1 MCSVFVRLH
10 PRKLG
15 VELGVVFCYKNSM
28 PISDISL
35 KNLKPSERPYKRSDQ
50 NGLYILVKP
59 NGSKHWHLKYR
70 YNNKEKLMSYGP
82 YPLISLKEARDK
94 RDRDRKLLLEGID
107 PSAVKKERKR
117 AAEVEA
123 RGRFDILA
131 AELLEK
137 NLREGRAQ
145 QTVKKKAWLI
155 DLANKDLAGRPIT
168 EITANEILAVLKKR
182 EKLGNL
188 ETASRLRTTIGEVFR
203 YAIASGITA
212 NDPTIPLKGAL
223 ARRRVQSRAAIT
235 DKDRLGELMA
245 SIDCYGGYRVVAL
258 GLKLLAILHV
268 RPGELRLASW
278 KEFDLEAAKWSIPSE
293 RMKMRME
300 HVVPLPRQA
309 IAVLEELKTY
319 SHPDALVLP
328 SQRLKINPLSE
339 NTFNQALRKMGFGKE
354 EMTAHGFRAT
364 FSTLA
369 NESGRWNP
377 DAIERAL
384 AHVEGNEVRRAYL
397 RGSFWGERVKMS
409 QWWADELDELQRV
422 AKESVAK

>member
-1 MCSVFVRLH
+1 
-10 PRKLG
+10 
-15 VELGVVFCYKNSM
+15 M
-28 PISDISL
+28 PLTDIAL
-35 KNLKPSERPYKRSDQ
+35 KNLQPSERPYKRSDQ
-50 NGLYILVKP
+50 YGLYILVKP
-59 NGSKHWHLKYR
+59 NGSKLWHLKYR
-70 YNNKEKLMSYGP
+70 FNNKEKLMSYGP
-82 YPLISLKEARDK
+82 YPLISLREAREK

-107 PSAVKKERKR
+107 PSTVKKERKR

-123 RGRFDILA
+123 RGCFDVLA
-131 AELLEK
+131 GELLEK
-137 NLREGRAQ
+137 NRLEGRAE
-145 QTVKKKAWLI
+145 QTVKKKAWLLEI
-155 DLANKDLAGRPIT
+155 ANKDLAGRPIM
-168 EITANEILAVLKKR
+168 EITPSEVLAVLKKQ
-182 EKLGNL
+182 EKIGNL

-203 YAIASGITA
+203 YAIASGITT

-235 DKDRLGELMA
+235 DKERLGELMA
-245 SIDCYGGYRVVAL
+245 AIDGYGGYRVVAL

-278 KEFDLEAAKWSIPSE
+278 KEFDLDAAKWSIPSE
-293 RMKMRME
+293 RMKMRTE
-300 HVVPLPRQA
+300 HVAPLPRQA

-328 SQRLKINPLSE
+328 SQSLKIKPLSE

-384 AHVEGNEVRRAYL
+384 AHVEGNEVRRAYA
-397 RGSFWGERVKMS
+397 RGAYWDERVKMS
-409 QWWADELDELQRV
+409 QWWADELDEVQR
-422 AKESVAK
+422 AAISVAEAS

>member
-1 MCSVFVRLH
+1 
-10 PRKLG
+10 
-15 VELGVVFCYKNSM
+15 M
-28 PISDISL
+28 PLTDIAL
-35 KNLKPSERPYKRSDQ
+35 KNLQPSERPYKRSDQ

-70 YNNKEKLMSYGP
+70 FNSKEKLMSYGP

-107 PSAVKKERKR
+107 PSTVKKERKR

-123 RGRFDILA
+123 RGRFDVLA

-137 NLREGRAQ
+137 NRLEGRAE
-145 QTVKKKAWLI
+145 QTVKKKAWL
-155 DLANKDLAGRPIT
+155 LGMANKDLEGRPIM
-168 EITANEILAVLKKR
+168 EITSSEVLAVLKR
-182 EKLGNL
+182 QEKTGNL

-203 YAIASGITA
+203 YAIASGITT

-223 ARRRVQSRAAIT
+223 VRKRVKSRSAIT

-245 SIDCYGGYRVVAL
+245 AIDSYGGYRVVAL

-268 RPGELRLASW
+268 RPGELRLAGW
-278 KEFDLEAAKWSIPSE
+278 NEFDLDAAKWSIPSE
-293 RMKMRME
+293 RMKMRTE
-300 HVVPLPRQA
+300 HVAPLPRQA
-309 IAVLEELKTY
+309 ILVLEELKTY

-328 SQRLKINPLSE
+328 SQSLKIKPLSE
-339 NTFNQALRKMGFGKE
+339 NTFNQALRKMGFGNE

-369 NESGRWNP
+369 NESGHWNP

-384 AHVEGNEVRRAYL
+384 AHVEGNEVRRAYA
-397 RGSFWGERVKMS
+397 RGAYWDERVKMS

-422 AKESVAK
+422 AMEKALEQKRQ